1 MSNEEALALIIKK
14 YCVVHNI
21 SYSEFARETG
31 VSRAYINRIISNKC
45 GKFGISSTIKEL
57 IAKGLHTSMP
67 QLEKQIEQYKNNND
81 VKFDDET
88 ANIISSIVSEL
99 KKYDINDLE
108 TIQSIISESNSQRL
122 KIIYNLLK
130 NMKDM
135 HGK

>member
-57 IAKGLHTSMP
+57 IAKGLHTSMT

-130 NMKDM
+130 NMK
-135 HGK
+135 

>member
-108 TIQSIISESNSQRL
+108 TIQSIISESNSQIL

-130 NMKDM
+130 NMK
-135 HGK
+135 

>member
-67 QLEKQIEQYKNNND
+67 QLEQQIEQYKNNND

-88 ANIISSIVSEL
+88 ANTISSIVSEL
-99 KKYDINDLE
+99 KKYDINDLRI
-108 TIQSIISESNSQRL
+108 IQSIISESNSQKL

-130 NMKDM
+130 NMK
-135 HGK
+135 

>member
-67 QLEKQIEQYKNNND
+67 QLEQQIEQCKNNND

-130 NMKDM
+130 NMK
-135 HGK
+135 

>member
-99 KKYDINDLE
+99 KKYDINNLE

-130 NMKDM
+130 NMK
-135 HGK
+135 

>member
-67 QLEKQIEQYKNNND
+67 QLEQQIEQCKNNND
-81 VKFDDET
+81 VKFDDEIENT
-88 ANIISSIVSEL
+88 ISSIVSEL

-130 NMKDM
+130 NMK
-135 HGK
+135 

>member
-1 MSNEEALALIIKK
+1 MSNEVALALIIKK

-130 NMKDM
+130 NMK
-135 HGK
+135 

>member
-88 ANIISSIVSEL
+88 ENTISSIVSEL

-130 NMKDM
+130 NMK
-135 HGK
+135 

>member
-21 SYSEFARETG
+21 SYSKFARETG

-67 QLEKQIEQYKNNND
+67 QLEQQIEQCKNNND
-81 VKFDDET
+81 VKFDDEI
-88 ANIISSIVSEL
+88 ANTISSIVNEL

-130 NMKDM
+130 NMK
-135 HGK
+135 

>member
-67 QLEKQIEQYKNNND
+67 QLEKQIEQYKNNNG

-88 ANIISSIVSEL
+88 ENIISSIVSEL

-130 NMKDM
+130 NMK
-135 HGK
+135 

>member
-122 KIIYNLLK
+122 KIIYNLFK
-130 NMKDM
+130 NMK
-135 HGK
+135 